1 MATPPDEKAWG
12 EGAVVPAKMFKL
24 SKQTRDADVTSQNGQ
39 CRGEHIQNQDVGPTR
54 YI

>member
-24 SKQTRDADVTSQNGQ
+24 SKQTRDADSKVEDLLRTIMILQQINVK
-39 CRGEHIQNQDVGPTR
+39 HILF
-54 YI
+54 

>member
-1 MATPPDEKAWG
+1 METKYT
-12 EGAVVPAKMFKL
+12 L
-24 SKQTRDADVTSQNGQ
+24 SKLMLDWDDYTQLHVTSQNGQ